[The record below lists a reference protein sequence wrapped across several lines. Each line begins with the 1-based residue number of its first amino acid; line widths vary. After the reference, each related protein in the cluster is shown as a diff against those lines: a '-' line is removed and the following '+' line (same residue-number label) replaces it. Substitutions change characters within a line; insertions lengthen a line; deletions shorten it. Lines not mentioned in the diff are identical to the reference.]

1 MRLKLQVVP
10 EDGFEYLI
18 PRNIRSSVLGNNDS
32 IILVSFNTL
41 KNVGV
46 SSLSWVKLCKVEK
59 YSPFSVR
66 TKSYL
71 VKIIAVPNVDDFLAI
86 VTNVLHHNVSHT
98 LLLMD
103 DTVSIQK
110 EGGFESFIPY
120 LAKSASV
127 SLVQSTH
134 DGLSVDT
141 VLSTYFQQ
149 PRFLRVGDVFSINTV
164 KHTPSVFYSS
174 NKATIL
180 YFKVLEV
187 EGPPYE
193 KVQQQDAELGYYIT
207 KGFTCLTQS
216 SDQQDYIPRNDIIFI
231 SNKANLSREEFK
243 LQLLS
248 SCPDGLNGY
257 RDELLECVQTF
268 VPTINRCHL
277 KPLFLLYGPRG
288 VGKGDVIRNV
298 AGRLGL
304 HILIANSYE
313 LQGESPGYSEGRLKF
328 IFTKAR
334 HCAPCILLLRNIDV
348 LCKDSNGDD
357 DNRIIS
363 SFTNEVQEL
372 YQEAR
377 KFPVI
382 IVATCDSKNE
392 STSAI
397 APALARLFLHVIHMQ
412 GPSDVQRSAIL
423 QWLLRKSGVTTS
435 AELSHI
441 AAQTSSFL
449 YTDLAALVSHAVRNR
464 YKCLKEKYP
473 DELSCHDISLSK
485 MDFEVSL
492 DVIHTS
498 YADAIDAP
506 KVPKVS
512 WNDVGGLSD
521 LKEEIIRT
529 VTLPLEHPELLAAGL
544 RRSVLN
550 RDVALKKKYWENM
563 GYFRGVSTTIQNEL
577 NECIEEEIQDFIG
590 KRINE
595 APFFACIVD
604 EMTDITETSQ
614 CSIAVRLVVTEGDIR
629 EFFLGFHDVSESRNA
644 EGLCNVLQKYDVQ
657 SILLYGPPGTGKTL
671 LAKAVA
677 TECNLNFLS
686 VKGPE
691 LLNMYV
697 GQSEENVREVFSRA
711 RASSPCV
718 IFFDELDS
726 LAPNRGRS
734 GDSGGVM
741 DRVVSQLLAEL
752 DGLQKST
759 HLFVIG
765 ATNRPDLIDPALL
778 RPGRFDKLLYVGVS
792 TDKESKLS
800 ILVALTRRFQLSS
813 DVELESVVSL
823 LPDNLTGADLY
834 SVCSRAWLS
843 AVRTKICNLKC
854 DDSSLSPT
862 IEVEM
867 QDFRTAINN
876 LVPSVSVEDL
886 AYFQQIKKRL

>member
-1 MRLKLQVVP
+1 MTLQSGNQCGEYVNSVLRTFKFTVAILLPKYPRLLFSLCFALYVAKLQRREKKMRLKLQVVP

-544 RRSVLN
+544 RRS
-550 RDVALKKKYWENM
+550 
-563 GYFRGVSTTIQNEL
+563 G
-577 NECIEEEIQDFIG
+577 
-590 KRINE
+590 
-595 APFFACIVD
+595 
-604 EMTDITETSQ
+604 
-614 CSIAVRLVVTEGDIR
+614 
-629 EFFLGFHDVSESRNA
+629 
-644 EGLCNVLQKYDVQ
+644 
-657 SILLYGPPGTGKTL
+657 ILLYGPPGTGKTL